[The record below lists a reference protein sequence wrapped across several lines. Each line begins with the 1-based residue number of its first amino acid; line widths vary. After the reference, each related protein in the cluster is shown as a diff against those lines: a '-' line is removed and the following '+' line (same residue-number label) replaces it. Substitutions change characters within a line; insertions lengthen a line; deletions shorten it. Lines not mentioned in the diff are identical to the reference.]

1 MPGYRIH
8 FTGIAEISG
17 ATGPGPM
24 IAGYV
29 DYPPRSSAMT
39 RPANEAAMRVC
50 EGVISRHM
58 PVVDVHIH
66 AIERRPD
73 VIAFD
78 QKFTI
83 MEYPSDA

>member
-8 FTGIAEISG
+8 FTGVAEIAG
-17 ATGPGPM
+17 VAGPGPM

-39 RPANEAAMRVC
+39 RPTNEAAMRDC
-50 EGVISRHM
+50 ENVISRHM

-66 AIERRPD
+66 SIERRPD
-73 VIAFD
+73 VVAFD
-78 QKFTI
+78 QKITFIGDT
-83 MEYPSDA
+83 SNA